1 MIVVRNDS
9 GTSVEIFL
17 THKWQPKRDLFMQ
30 AAYKL
35 VQPRFCARE
44 ELPAVFESDGRKLIV
59 PCFLSISPDY
69 FPPIFIGMPEGST
82 LGIHFV
88 RVNLLN

>member
-1 MIVVRNDS
+1 MIVVGNDS

-17 THKWQPKRDLFMQ
+17 THKWQPKRDYSCWLHTNESSRDF
-30 AAYKL
+30 
-35 VQPRFCARE
+35 VCE
-44 ELPAVFESDGRKLIV
+44 TELPAVFESDGHKLID

-69 FPPIFIGMPEGST
+69 FRPIFIGMPEGST
-82 LGIHFV
+82 LDVHFV